1 MHFTFACDVMM
12 DLGGSVRPAMYLANE
27 LLARG
32 HEISVM
38 SPIMSKSVEE
48 GLREKKIE
56 PVNLHAKLFAKS
68 LGHSFLWLE
77 VWAREAFLKLNSR
90 RINNEPG
97 VLNFSAVIAA
107 PSLVWY
113 AQGPAS
119 VALKEVEK
127 EYAVGFRVAYKIF
140 RNLIEHADARL
151 VSQMGDASKFIIAN
165 SKHCASMYA
174 SFGIKSNDTIYP
186 PVDCEIFQP
195 STAKPTANY
204 ALTYFGKETKISVIK
219 KAADRG
225 IKIKA
230 FGAKMKFLDKEV
242 VEHPNIE
249 FLGRLSSSELVDAY
263 SNALFTLF
271 PFTHEPFGYVPIES
285 MACGT
290 PALTYNFQGPSEYVI
305 DGQTGWLARSD
316 EELVQKA
323 AELWSEGY
331 APAMRA
337 SCVKEAVKFDKRFY
351 VEKWLK
357 VLDYLCS
364 GLVSL
369 H

>member
-1 MHFTFACDVMM
+1 MHFTFACDVML

-32 HEISVM
+32 HRISVM
-38 SPIMSKSVEE
+38 SPIMSKTVEE

-56 PVNLHAKLFAKS
+56 PINLQAKLFAKS

-90 RINNEPG
+90 HINDEPS

-113 AQGPAS
+113 AQGPAT
-119 VALKEVEK
+119 VALKEMER
-127 EYAVGFRVAYKIF
+127 EYSVGFRVAYKVF
-140 RNLIEHADARL
+140 RSLMEYADGKL
-151 VSQMGDASKFIIAN
+151 VNKMGGASKFIIAN
-165 SKHCASMYA
+165 SKHCASMYT
-174 SFGIKSNDTIYP
+174 SFGVKSNDTIYP
-186 PVDCEIFQP
+186 PIDCEIFQP
-195 STAKPTANY
+195 STPKPSANY
-204 ALTYFGKETKISVIK
+204 VLTYFGKETEISVIK

-242 VEHPNIE
+242 AEHPNIE
-249 FLGRLSSSELVDAY
+249 VLGKLSSSELVDAY

-271 PFTHEPFGYVPIES
+271 PFTHEPFGYVPLES

-316 EELVQKA
+316 DELVQKA

-351 VEKWLK
+351 IEKWLK
-357 VLDYLCS
+357 VLDYLC
-364 GLVSL
+364 GGRVSL